1 MTQSR
6 DADDMVLETL
16 LSVGRELCP
25 DLPDSLLR
33 RVFELQRVH
42 QFDSDRAASLAELQH
57 AVEEFVA
64 QTVGTEATE

>member
-6 DADDMVLETL
+6 DAADMALDTL

-42 QFDSDRAASLAELQH
+42 QFDSDRSSSLVELQRT
-57 AVEEFVA
+57 VEEFVA
-64 QTVGTEATE
+64 QNVGTEATE